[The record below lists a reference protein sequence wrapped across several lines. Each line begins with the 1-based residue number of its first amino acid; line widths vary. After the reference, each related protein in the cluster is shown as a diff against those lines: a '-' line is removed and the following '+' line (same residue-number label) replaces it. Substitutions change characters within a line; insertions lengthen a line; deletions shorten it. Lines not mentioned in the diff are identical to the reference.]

1 MGLDVN
7 QSHFK
12 KTLQASTNAMKND
25 YPKTANIFLK
35 GCSKAVNFRCA
46 LTKSIKLYFL
56 KFHFRLPKQVK
67 IHIPSN
73 QKETITH

>member
-12 KTLQASTNAMKND
+12 KILQASTNAMKND

-35 GCSKAVNFRCA
+35 GCSKAVNFGCA
-46 LTKSIKLYFL
+46 LTKSIKLHFL
-56 KFHFRLPKQVK
+56 KIAF
-67 IHIPSN
+67 
-73 QKETITH
+73 